1 MRTKGTSR
9 MTLRE
14 FLLSHSLLVED
25 PYRQA
30 QLRPLEKMK
39 AVDGRL
45 ILENGYRVKNE
56 KIFCHICGK
65 KLHFHGITAQL
76 EDGTRILFGRKC
88 AKDYFKTDI
97 WERCWTEYKRK
108 QEIAFAKYRLLKVR
122 ISMERTEEWIRR
134 NSELVRAVANS
145 MRQLSTRHPDFYRE
159 IEEQVTRNNGR
170 ILEISDEGISDV
182 AAAAGLK
189 ERFGIT
195 EIITS
200 LRSPNGVKTARY
212 IDQHLLVVESFIQ
225 MVRDAEQID
234 SDLLVENMI
243 TRFRN
248 NVLPAAEKIDEGL
261 SFAIDLFSEQKLQLV
276 GGWSDRMR
284 IRRLRNK
291 PSVSSRNI
299 AHSVRGIVGSG
310 YELPSFSLVSTLPAI
325 TSMSAER
332 QKIG

>member
-1 MRTKGTSR
+1 

-30 QLRPLEKMK
+30 TLRPLEKML
-39 AVDGRL
+39 AIDGSL

-56 KIFCHICGK
+56 RIFCHICGK
-65 KLHFHGITAQL
+65 RLHYHGITARL
-76 EDGTRILFGRKC
+76 EDGSRILFGRKC

-97 WERCWTEYKRK
+97 WERCWGEYKRK
-108 QEIAFAKYRLLKVR
+108 QEVAFAKYRLLKVR
-122 ISMERTEEWIRR
+122 ISMKRTEEWIGR
-134 NSELVRAVANS
+134 NSQLVHAVANS
-145 MRQLSTRHPDFYRE
+145 MRQLSVRYPDFFRE

-170 ILEISDEGISDV
+170 ILEVSDEGISEV
-182 AAAAGLK
+182 AAAAGLR
-189 ERFGIT
+189 ERFSVT
-195 EIITS
+195 AIITS
-200 LRSPNGVKTARY
+200 LHSPNGVKTARFL
-212 IDQHLLVVESFIQ
+212 DQHLLVVESFIQ

-248 NVLPAAEKIDEGL
+248 NVLPAAEKVDEGL
-261 SFAIDLFSEQKLQLV
+261 SFAIDLFSVQKLQLI
-276 GGWSDRMR
+276 GNWSDRMR

-291 PSVSSRNI
+291 SSVSPRDI
-299 AHSVRGIVGSG
+299 ANSVRGIVGSG
-310 YELPSFSLVSTLPAI
+310 YELPAFSLVSTLPAI

-332 QKIG
+332 QQVG